1 MRPASEAESDE
12 KEDVRNRK
20 DIKLYKCS
28 DEDGTLKITEV
39 KTGPL
44 LQSDLKSEDSFI
56 VDNGNCG
63 IWVWVGK
70 RASQA
75 ERTEAM
81 RNAQGFIKKK
91 GYNAQTQVTRV
102 VDHGEPSE
110 FKSLFKGWKEKDQ
123 TVGMGKR
130 HSGKRGIDLKTD
142 CTVPYRTYSGV
153 DSWRYIY
160 ELRLHGS

>member
-1 MRPASEAESDE
+1 MCRFFPPC
-12 KEDVRNRK
+12 RTRK

-39 KTGPL
+39 KNGPL
-44 LQSDLKSEDSFI
+44 MQADVKSEDSFI

-70 RASQA
+70 KASPA

-91 GYNAQTQVTRV
+91 
-102 VDHGEPSE
+102 SE
-110 FKSLFKGWKEKDQ
+110 ADTSE
-123 TVGMGKR
+123 
-130 HSGKRGIDLKTD
+130 
-142 CTVPYRTYSGV
+142 
-153 DSWRYIY
+153 
-160 ELRLHGS
+160 